1 MIYSQ
6 AFRSLPAAVKMRV
19 IDKLKAVVD
28 ATKCDDA
35 FAQIKRAER
44 RRIAKILRDTGVF

>member
-6 AFRSLPAAVKMRV
+6 AFRSLPAAVKTRV